1 MGKVNLKDALN
12 KVLDRTDLDEK
23 VLKELKAIKT
33 KVEKLEDQVEVK
45 IEDLLEEPKSFVAR
59 LKSTFGFWSII
70 ELGTIAFIAL
80 PAGNGDFNIAFGAAL
95 VWVLLHKF
103 NKNWIK

>member
-1 MGKVNLKDALN
+1 MSKVNLKDALN

-33 KVEKLEDQVEVK
+33 KVEKLEDQAEAK

-59 LKSTFGFWSII
+59 LKATFGFWSII
-70 ELGTIAFIAL
+70 EIGTLAFMAL
-80 PAGNGDFNIAFGAAL
+80 PAWNGDYNVAFGAAL

>member
-33 KVEKLEDQVEVK
+33 KVEKLEEQAEAK

-70 ELGTIAFIAL
+70 EIGILAFMAL
-80 PAGNGDFNIAFGAAL
+80 PAWNGDYNVAFGAAL

-103 NKNWIK
+103 DKNWIK

>member
-1 MGKVNLKDALN
+1 MSKLNLKDALN

-33 KVEKLEDQVEVK
+33 KVEKLEDQAEAK

-59 LKSTFGFWSII
+59 LKATFGFWSII
-70 ELGTIAFIAL
+70 EIGTLAFMAL
-80 PAGNGDFNIAFGAAL
+80 PAWNGDYNIAFGAAL

-103 NKNWIK
+103 DKNWIK

>member
-1 MGKVNLKDALN
+1 MSKVNLKDALN

-33 KVEKLEDQVEVK
+33 KVEKLED
-45 IEDLLEEPKSFVAR
+45 LLEEPKSFIAR
-59 LKSTFGFWSII
+59 LKATFGFWSII

-80 PAGNGDFNIAFGAAL
+80 PTWEGDYGIALCAAL
-95 VWVLLHKF
+95 VWVALHKF
-103 NKNWIK
+103 NKIWIK

>member
-1 MGKVNLKDALN
+1 MSKVNLKDALN

-33 KVEKLEDQVEVK
+33 KVEKLEDQAEAK

-59 LKSTFGFWSII
+59 LKATFGFWSII
-70 ELGTIAFIAL
+70 EIGTLAFIAL
-80 PAGNGDFNIAFGAAL
+80 PAWNGDYNIAFGAAL
-95 VWVLLHKF
+95 VWVLLHKLD
-103 NKNWIK
+103 KIWIK

>member
-1 MGKVNLKDALN
+1 MSKVNLKDALN

-33 KVEKLEDQVEVK
+33 KVEKLEDQAEAK

-59 LKSTFGFWSII
+59 LKATFGFWSII

-80 PAGNGDFNIAFGAAL
+80 PSWNGDYNIAFGATL
-95 VWVLLHKF
+95 VWVLLHKLD
-103 NKNWIK
+103 KIWIK

>member
-1 MGKVNLKDALN
+1 MSKLNLKDALN

-23 VLKELKAIKT
+23 VLKELKTIKT
-33 KVEKLEDQVEVK
+33 KVEALEDKAEAK

-80 PAGNGDFNIAFGAAL
+80 PAWEGDYNIALCAAL
-95 VWVLLHKF
+95 VWVLLHKLD
-103 NKNWIK
+103 KNWIK

>member
-1 MGKVNLKDALN
+1 MSKVNLKDALN

-33 KVEKLEDQVEVK
+33 KVEKLEDQAEAK

-59 LKSTFGFWSII
+59 LKATFGFWSII
-70 ELGTIAFIAL
+70 EIGTLAFMAL
-80 PAGNGDFNIAFGAAL
+80 PAWNGDYNVAFGAAL

-103 NKNWIK
+103 DKNWIK

>member
-1 MGKVNLKDALN
+1 MSKVNLKDALN

-23 VLKELKAIKT
+23 VLKELKAIKA
-33 KVEKLEDQVEVK
+33 KVEKLEDQAEAK

-59 LKSTFGFWSII
+59 LKATFGFWSII
-70 ELGTIAFIAL
+70 EIGTLAFMAL
-80 PAGNGDFNIAFGAAL
+80 PAWNGDYNIAFGAAL

-103 NKNWIK
+103 DKIWIK

>member
-1 MGKVNLKDALN
+1 MSKVNLKDALN

-33 KVEKLEDQVEVK
+33 KVEKLEDQAEAK

-59 LKSTFGFWSII
+59 LKATFGFWSII
-70 ELGTIAFIAL
+70 EIGTLAFMAL
-80 PAGNGDFNIAFGAAL
+80 PAWNGDYNIAFGAAL

-103 NKNWIK
+103 DKNWIK

>member
-1 MGKVNLKDALN
+1 MSKVNLKDALN

-33 KVEKLEDQVEVK
+33 KVEKLEDQAEAK

-59 LKSTFGFWSII
+59 LKATFGFWSII
-70 ELGTIAFIAL
+70 EVGTLAFMAL
-80 PAGNGDFNIAFGAAL
+80 PAWNGDYNIAFGAAL

-103 NKNWIK
+103 DKNWVK